1 MARQDAAPYTVAVST
16 YLNIVQ
22 IIVSVVVI
30 AVVLLQTRGSGF
42 SATFSSDT
50 SIYRTRRGVERTLFN
65 VTIGLAVLFIAV
77 SIASVIFAPPA

>member
-1 MARQDAAPYTVAVST
+1 VTT

-22 IIVSVVVI
+22 ILISIVLIV
-30 AVVLLQTRGSGF
+30 VVLLQTRGSGF

-65 VTIGLAVLFIAV
+65 VTIGLAVLFILI
-77 SIASVIFAPPA
+77 SMASVIFAS

>member
-1 MARQDAAPYTVAVST
+1 MST

-22 IIVSVVVI
+22 IIVSIVVI
-30 AVVLLQTRGSGF
+30 VVVLLQSRGSGF

-65 VTIGLAVLFIAV
+65 ATIGLAVLFILV
-77 SIASVIFAPPA
+77 SIASVIVAP

>member
-1 MARQDAAPYTVAVST
+1 MTT

-22 IIVSVVVI
+22 ILISIVLIV
-30 AVVLLQTRGSGF
+30 VVLLQTRGSGF

-65 VTIGLAVLFIAV
+65 VTIGLAVLFILI
-77 SIASVIFAPPA
+77 SMASVIFAS

>member
-1 MARQDAAPYTVAVST
+1 MNT

-22 IIVSVVVI
+22 ILVSIVLIV
-30 AVVLLQTRGSGF
+30 VVLLQTRGSGF

-65 VTIGLAVLFIAV
+65 VTIGLAVLFILV
-77 SIASVIFAPPA
+77 SIASVIFAS